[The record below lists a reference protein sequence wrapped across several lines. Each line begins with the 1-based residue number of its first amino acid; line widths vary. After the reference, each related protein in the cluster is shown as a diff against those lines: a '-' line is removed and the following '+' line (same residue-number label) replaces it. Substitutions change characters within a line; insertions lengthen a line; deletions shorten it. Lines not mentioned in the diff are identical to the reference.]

1 MMIAKG
7 QQRFFST
14 GDTAAPKRLKAI
26 YQPKGRALEYSA
38 WALNLYKGCTHGC
51 FYCYGPG
58 AAYRSESEYF
68 GDPRELKDVLKNIE
82 SDRNV
87 LRDSGRPGPVLL
99 SFLSDPYQPVE
110 METGLTRSVIKLLK
124 EAGIKINILS
134 KGGRR
139 ATRDFDLLG
148 PDDWAGTTLT
158 FSDDEQ
164 SRTEEP
170 QAGIPSE
177 RLRYLRTAKENGINT
192 WASIEPVVDP
202 VQAVDLIKRSL
213 PFTDHF
219 KIGKL
224 NFDTMRHGERRERVR
239 KIHDAIDWTAFLRE
253 AIGILEEAGFS
264 RTRTPGEY
272 NGRDYYIKQDTVKFL
287 P

>member
-1 MMIAKG
+1 MIAVKG
-7 QQRFFST
+7 QQHFFNT
-14 GDTAAPKRLKAI
+14 GETSPKGLKAV
-26 YQPKGRALEYSA
+26 YRPKGRALEYSA

-58 AAYRSESEYF
+58 AAFRSESEYF
-68 GDPRELKDVLKNIE
+68 GDPQELKDVLKNIE

-87 LRDSGRPGPVLL
+87 LRDSGHFGPVLL
-99 SFLSDPYQPVE
+99 SFLSDPYQPAE
-110 METGLTRSVIKLLK
+110 METELTRNVIKLLK
-124 EAGIKINILS
+124 EAEIKINILS

-148 PDDWAGTTLT
+148 PDDWAGATLT

-177 RLRYLRTAKENGINT
+177 RLEYLRMAKENGINT

-202 VQAVDLIKRSL
+202 FQAVNLINRSL

-224 NFDTMRHGERRERVR
+224 NFDTMRHGDRRERVK
-239 KIHDAIDWTAFLRE
+239 KIHDSIDWTAFLRE
-253 AIGILEEAGFS
+253 AIAILEGAGFS

-272 NGRDYYIKQDTVKFL
+272 NVRGYYIKQDTVRFL
-287 P
+287 